1 MCAMNLAD
9 LTPTP
14 YTKIEPH
21 MTYGSLDI
29 EFDPY
34 LTFDPSDHQTKFAMN
49 LVDLIPTHVPSFNQ
63 IRCPTAKRIAGQT
76 DRQTDR
82 HSPLF

>member
-1 MCAMNLAD
+1 MTFDPSDNHAMCAMNLAD

-14 YTKIEPH
+14 YTKFEPH
-21 MTYGSLDI
+21 TTDGSLDI

-49 LVDLIPTHVPSFNQ
+49 LVDLIPTHVPNFNQ
-63 IRCPTAKRIAGQT
+63 IR
-76 DRQTDR
+76 
-82 HSPLF
+82 